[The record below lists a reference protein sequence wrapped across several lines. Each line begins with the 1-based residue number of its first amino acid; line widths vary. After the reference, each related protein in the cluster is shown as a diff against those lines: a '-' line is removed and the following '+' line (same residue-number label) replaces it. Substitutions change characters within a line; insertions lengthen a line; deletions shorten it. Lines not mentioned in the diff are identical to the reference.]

1 MLIIGIAV
9 VLYAF
14 MTLQFLLGMIAVV
27 VIIITI
33 LILPF
38 VEQWIKCHFFFY
50 TRIRFLNVSKI
61 SKSGSTFKEN

>member
-1 MLIIGIAV
+1 MEQNYRILLLIIGIAV

-38 VEQWIKCHFFFY
+38 VEQWIKCH
-50 TRIRFLNVSKI
+50 
-61 SKSGSTFKEN
+61 